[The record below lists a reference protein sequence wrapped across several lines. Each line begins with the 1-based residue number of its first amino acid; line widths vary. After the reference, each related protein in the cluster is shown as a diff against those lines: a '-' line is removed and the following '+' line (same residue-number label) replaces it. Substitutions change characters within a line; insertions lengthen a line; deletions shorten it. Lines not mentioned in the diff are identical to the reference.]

1 MNICN
6 TENLII
12 PGFCQM
18 IPGFV
23 TKSLDSPGI
32 PGWLVSM
39 SLSANSHTKFVA
51 KVQLPTLITLP

>member
-6 TENLII
+6 KENLIF

-23 TKSLDSPGI
+23 IKSLDNPGI
-32 PGWLVSM
+32 PGWLISIEHVDV
-39 SLSANSHTKFVA
+39 LSR
-51 KVQLPTLITLP
+51 LPLP